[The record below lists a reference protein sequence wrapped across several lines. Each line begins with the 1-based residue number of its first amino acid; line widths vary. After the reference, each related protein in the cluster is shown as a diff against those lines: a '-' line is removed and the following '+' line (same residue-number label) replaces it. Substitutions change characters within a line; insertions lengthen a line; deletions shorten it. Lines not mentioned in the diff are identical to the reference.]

1 MHIQRLYAEHFRNL
15 STLEWLPHRHF
26 NLVTGDNGQ
35 GKTNVLEAI
44 AVASGLRSFR
54 TVKLQECLGFGQ
66 HEATLGL
73 RIERRGLQE
82 DLGVR
87 LAGGHKKLV
96 LGGKACTAMAQ
107 YLGRLTVV
115 LFVPT
120 DLQLPQ
126 AEPAER
132 RRWLDRLVF
141 NHEPGHLHDLRRYET
156 ALTNRNALLRQ
167 ARTSV
172 LDPGLL
178 DAYDQVLVHSGM
190 KILERRQRILA
201 RYVPILTDAFRR
213 IAAPGLEAD
222 AVYTMRKNI
231 SSEEEMLQQL
241 IHSRSKDLARGFT
254 TVGPHRDDVELRV
267 GDRPAAVHASQ
278 GQSRALVLAMK
289 IAEMRSLEADFGEP
303 PVLLMDDISS
313 ELDASRN
320 RALMGYLDELGGQ
333 VFLTT
338 TDASHIRVAAP
349 RQVFVMT
356 AGVLS
361 ESARHDRSAVTEV
374 HTQAAAAEVPT
385 GGVS

>member
-1 MHIQRLYAEHFRNL
+1 MHIARLYAENFRNL
-15 STLEWLPHRHF
+15 ATLEWLPHRHF

-35 GKTNVLEAI
+35 GKTNVLEAM

-54 TVKLQECLGFGQ
+54 TVKLQECLAFGQ
-66 HEATLGL
+66 HDATLGL

-87 LAGGHKKLV
+87 LQAGHKKLM
-96 LGGKACTAMAQ
+96 LDGKACTSMAQ
-107 YLGRLTVV
+107 YLGRLIVV

-172 LDPGLL
+172 LDPALL
-178 DAYDQVLVHSGM
+178 DAYDQVLAHTGM
-190 KILERRQRILA
+190 KILDRRQRILA
-201 RYVPILTDAFRR
+201 RYVPILADAFGR

-222 AVYTMRKNI
+222 AVYVMRKNI
-231 SSEEEMLQQL
+231 SNEDEMIHAL
-241 IHSRSKDLARGFT
+241 IHSRGQDLARGFT
-254 TVGPHRDDVELRV
+254 TVGPHRDDVELRIE
-267 GDRPAAVHASQ
+267 GRPAAIHASQ
-278 GQSRALVLAMK
+278 GQCRALVLGMK

-313 ELDASRN
+313 ELDATRN
-320 RALMGYLDELGGQ
+320 RALSLCRKSDAGSEVKKALAADIYLS
-333 VFLTT
+333 V
-338 TDASHIRVAAP
+338 R
-349 RQVFVMT
+349 R
-356 AGVLS
+356 
-361 ESARHDRSAVTEV
+361 RRSALVSRVTLL
-374 HTQAAAAEVPT
+374 PF
-385 GGVS
+385 VSCPRSSDHRAR